1 MMDYEGIVRGADRRA
16 TQRPQMTGAMSVVA
30 PTTSASGQ
38 PSQQQGGQPRPAP
51 AQQMM
56 MGGACYPTPMSMR

>member
-16 TQRPQMTGAMSVVA
+16 TPRPQMTGAMSVVA
-30 PTTSASGQ
+30 PTTSAGDK
-38 PSQQQGGQPRPAP
+38 PQQQGGQPRPAP

>member
-16 TQRPQMTGAMSVVA
+16 TPRPQMTGAMSVVA
-30 PTTSASGQ
+30 PTKSAGDQ
-38 PSQQQGGQPRPAP
+38 PQQGGHPRPAP

-56 MGGACYPTPMSMR
+56 LGGACYPTPMSMR